1 MADKFFHIE
10 EIHPPL
16 GSSHALYMLEPC
28 NVMVRLSTN
37 YPPQNLVAEIWTN
50 TIDKIS
56 PDGEWHS
63 VPMHFNSHAQTS
75 SLEFLGAFLPPDQG
89 VFAYTL
95 RIGIKENQNKSPLEW
110 QWGGAYGQN
119 GSLTVLP
126 PSPEMQWT
134 QGPQYSKIA
143 PGVFVG
149 NFIAASKAHEL
160 GFQSVLNMAKELN
173 ITFPKNIVI
182 EYKKIGVDDGAH
194 HPISRKKILEA
205 VSWIQQQVEKGHKVC
220 INCRAG
226 IGRSGSIGIAYLYAS
241 HPEWSY
247 SDALEAAWAEK
258 PDIYPH
264 KNLEQILGSL
274 FTRNYESR
282 HKLKQMAQIKRVKF
296 MDYQPGYVMTVD
308 RDQKITIRI
317 NVESAGK
324 PIINLRTNINVDPYE
339 DIELFAENSNGL
351 YQWQIHPKRIGEYW
365 LTASASPFKKLPDEE
380 RFWVGDNLIIKVK

>member
-16 GSSHALYMLEPC
+16 GSSHTLYMLEPC

-56 PDGEWHS
+56 SDGEWHS
-63 VPMHFNSHAQTS
+63 VPMHLNSHAQTS
-75 SLEFLGAFLPPDQG
+75 SLEFFGAFLPTDQG
-89 VFAYTL
+89 IFAYTL
-95 RIGIKENQNKSPLEW
+95 RIGITENQNQPPLEW
-110 QWGGAYGQN
+110 QWGGSYGQN

-173 ITFPKNIVI
+173 ITFPKNAGI

-194 HPISRKKILEA
+194 YPISRKKILEA

-264 KNLEQILGSL
+264 KNLEQILESL
-274 FTRNYESR
+274 FTRNCESHR
-282 HKLKQMAQIKRVKF
+282 
-296 MDYQPGYVMTVD
+296 
-308 RDQKITIRI
+308 
-317 NVESAGK
+317 
-324 PIINLRTNINVDPYE
+324 
-339 DIELFAENSNGL
+339 
-351 YQWQIHPKRIGEYW
+351 
-365 LTASASPFKKLPDEE
+365 
-380 RFWVGDNLIIKVK
+380 